1 MKSIF
6 FILFLPLIV
15 YSSSNIG
22 RDIADCAYQQLG
34 KPFKTGGTGPYS
46 FDDFGLVYYCMKKSN
61 LFCYIDRKYQAIQ
74 GKKIN
79 ELAPGDVLYTYDKNH
94 NLIGAIIYY
103 GNSKVIYTTGYL
115 NQGVILSSLDKL
127 NMDNYYDYR
136 RNWEA

>member
-34 KPFKTGGTGPYS
+34 KPYKTGGIGPFN
-46 FDDFGLVYYCMKKSN
+46 FDDFGLVYYCMKQSN
-61 LFCYIDRKYQAIQ
+61 LNCYIDRKLQANQ

-79 ELAPGDVLYTYDKNH
+79 K
-94 NLIGAIIYY
+94 YY
-103 GNSKVIYTTGYL
+103 YL
-115 NQGVILSSLDKL
+115 
-127 NMDNYYDYR
+127 
-136 RNWEA
+136 